1 MFGELEEQMALC
13 DRPKGDVLGI
23 SLGVSAKLTERSESC
38 ASRSDTSTL
47 ASSLLLVVNAV

>member
-1 MFGELEEQMALC
+1 VFGELEEQMALC